1 MRRGSSALAALA
13 MLASMG
19 APGIA
24 LTAAQ
29 ATATERGTQQQ
40 PTERAKAS
48 TADAKA
54 ARLGSSTYRRRLRAY
69 VGKRYRATVR
79 QHQRHAAKARNRRRS

>member
-29 ATATERGTQQQ
+29 ATATERGIQQQ
-40 PTERAKAS
+40 PTERAKA
-48 TADAKA
+48 
-54 ARLGSSTYRRRLRAY
+54 
-69 VGKRYRATVR
+69 
-79 QHQRHAAKARNRRRS
+79 RNRRRS